1 MLVMDETII
10 FSLVRA
16 GKRYGTKTLFSD
28 ITLSFFLGAKI
39 GIIGANGSGKTTLLK
54 IMAGLDTD
62 FDGERM
68 MSDAVNVGYL
78 PQEPVLTPGK
88 TVREVVTEGVAE
100 TASLLAEYDEISAQ
114 FAEPMDD
121 EAMEALLTRQGEV
134 QEAIEAAD
142 GWNLDS
148 RLDLAMEA
156 LRCPPDDQPV
166 DNLSGGERRRT
177 ALCRLLLSRPDVLLL
192 DEPTNHLD
200 AESVA
205 WLEHHLHEYPGTVI
219 LVTHDRYFLDNVTGW
234 ILELDRGR
242 GIPWKGNYASWLEQ
256 KEERLR
262 LEGKAESKRRK
273 NLEKELE
280 WVRQAGPQRRLRS
293 KARLKG
299 LDALRDREAQEEARE
314 AELWIP
320 PGPRLGELI
329 LETKGLTKA
338 FDGKLLF
345 ENLDMSVPPG
355 AIVGIVGANGS
366 GKTTLFRLITGTEK
380 PDEGEVRVGETVKI
394 AWADQLRE
402 RLDPSLSVWHQISG
416 GKEMIS
422 LGGKDI
428 NSRAW
433 LGRFGFLGNDQGK
446 KVGDLSG
453 GERNRLNLALVLQEE
468 GNLLLLDEPTNDLDV
483 ATIRGLEE
491 ALEVFPGS
499 AVVVSHDRWFLDRV
513 ATHVLAF
520 EGEGEVFWYP
530 GGWSE
535 YNEDRHKR
543 LGSEADIPKR
553 LKYRKLTRD

>member
-1 MLVMDETII
+1 MDETII

-16 GKRYGTKTLFSD
+16 GKRYGTKTVFSD

-39 GIIGANGSGKTTLLK
+39 GIIGANGSGKTTLMK
-54 IMAGLDTD
+54 IMAGLETD

-68 MSDAVNVGYL
+68 MSDQVSVGYL
-78 PQEPVLTPGK
+78 PQEPDLSPGK
-88 TVREVVTEGVAE
+88 TVREAVSEGVGE
-100 TASLLAEYDEISAQ
+100 ITALLSEYDEISAK
-114 FAEPMDD
+114 FADPMD
-121 EAMEALLTRQGEV
+121 EGEMEALLARQGEV

-142 GWNLDS
+142 GWDLDS

-156 LRCPPDDQPV
+156 LRCPPEDQIV
-166 DNLSGGERRRT
+166 DHLSGGERRRT
-177 ALCRLLLSRPDVLLL
+177 ALCRLLLSRPDILLL

-200 AESVA
+200 AETVA
-205 WLEHHLHEYPGTVI
+205 WLEHHLHDYPGTVI
-219 LVTHDRYFLDNVTGW
+219 LITHDRYFLDNVTGW

-256 KEERLR
+256 KDERLR
-262 LEGKAESKRRK
+262 LEGKSESRRQK

-280 WVRQAGPQRRLRS
+280 WVRKAGPQRRLRS
-293 KARLKG
+293 KARLKS
-299 LDALRDREAQEEARE
+299 LDSLREREAQDEARD

-320 PGPRLGELI
+320 PGPRLGDLI
-329 LETKGLTKA
+329 VETTALSKSYG
-338 FDGKLLF
+338 DKLLF
-345 ENLDMSVPPG
+345 EDLSVSIPAG
-355 AIVGIVGANGS
+355 AIVGVVGANGA
-366 GKTTLFRLITGTEK
+366 GKTTLFRLIAGVEE
-380 PDEGEVRVGETVKI
+380 PDAGRVNLGETVKI

-402 RLDPSLSVWHQISG
+402 RLDPELSVWQQISG
-416 GKEMIS
+416 GREMIT
-422 LGGKDI
+422 LGGKDV

-433 LGRFGFLGNDQGK
+433 LGRFGFAGNDQGK
-446 KVGDLSG
+446 KVGSLSG

-491 ALEVFPGS
+491 ALEVFPGC
-499 AVVVSHDRWFLDRV
+499 AIVVSHDRWFLDRV

-520 EGEGEVFWYP
+520 EGDAEVFWYP

-535 YNEDRHKR
+535 YDEDRHR
-543 LGSEADIPKR
+543 RMGSEADVPKR

>member
-1 MLVMDETII
+1 MDETII

-16 GKRYGTKTLFSD
+16 GKRYGTKTIFSD

-39 GIIGANGSGKTTLLK
+39 GIIGANGSGKTTLMK
-54 IMAGLDTD
+54 IMAGLETD
-62 FDGERM
+62 FDGDRM
-68 MSDAVNVGYL
+68 MSPAVSVGYL
-78 PQEPVLTPGK
+78 PQEPDLSPGR
-88 TVREVVTEGVAE
+88 TVREVVSEGVGDT
-100 TASLLAEYDEISAQ
+100 TALLTEYDEISAR

-121 EAMEALLTRQGEV
+121 EEMEQLLARQGEV
-134 QEAIEAAD
+134 QEAIEAVD
-142 GWNLDS
+142 GWDLDS

-156 LRCPPDDQPV
+156 LRCPPDDQVV
-166 DNLSGGERRRT
+166 DHLSGGERRRT
-177 ALCRLLLSRPDVLLL
+177 ALCRLLLSKPDVLLL

-200 AESVA
+200 AETVA
-205 WLEHHLHEYPGTVI
+205 WLEHHLHDYPGTVI
-219 LVTHDRYFLDNVTGW
+219 LITHDRYFLDNVTGW
-234 ILELDRGR
+234 ILELDRGK
-242 GIPWKGNYASWLEQ
+242 GVPWKGNYASWLAQ

-262 LEGKAESKRRK
+262 LEGKSESQRRK
-273 NLEKELE
+273 NLQKELE
-280 WVRQAGPQRRLRS
+280 WVRQAAPQRRLRS

-299 LDALRDREAQEEARE
+299 LDALRERDAQEEARE

-320 PGPRLGELI
+320 PGPRLGELVV
-329 LETKGLTKA
+329 ETRGLTKG
-338 FDGKLLF
+338 FGEKLLF
-345 ENLDMSVPPG
+345 EELSVSIPPG
-355 AIVGIVGANGS
+355 AIVGVVGANGA
-366 GKTTLFRLITGTEK
+366 GKTTLFRLIAGVETA
-380 PDEGEVRVGETVKI
+380 DSGEVQVGDTVRI

-402 RLDPSLSVWHQISG
+402 GLDPSLSVWHQISG
-416 GKEMIS
+416 GREMIS

-433 LGRFGFLGNDQGK
+433 LGRFGFAGNDQGK
-446 KVGDLSG
+446 KVGNLSG

-491 ALEVFPGS
+491 ALDVFPGC

-520 EGEGEVFWYP
+520 EGDGKAFWYP

-535 YNEDRHKR
+535 YDEDRHKR
-543 LGSEADIPKR
+543 LGHEADIPKR

>member
-1 MLVMDETII
+1 MDETII

-16 GKRYGTKTLFSD
+16 GKRYGTKTIFSD

-39 GIIGANGSGKTTLLK
+39 GIIGANGSGKTTLMK
-54 IMAGLDTD
+54 IMAGLETD
-62 FDGERM
+62 FDGDRM
-68 MSDAVNVGYL
+68 MSPDVSVGYL
-78 PQEPVLTPGK
+78 PQEPDLTPGK
-88 TVREVVTEGVAE
+88 TVREVVSEGVGE
-100 TASLLAEYDEISAQ
+100 TTALLTEYDEISTR
-114 FAEPMDD
+114 FADPMDD
-121 EAMEALLTRQGEV
+121 EEMEKLLARQGEV
-134 QEAIEAAD
+134 QDAIEAVD
-142 GWNLDS
+142 GWDLDS

-156 LRCPPDDQPV
+156 LRCPPDDQVV
-166 DNLSGGERRRT
+166 DHLSGGERRRT
-177 ALCRLLLSRPDVLLL
+177 ALCRLLLSKPDVLLL

-200 AESVA
+200 AETVA
-205 WLEHHLHEYPGTVI
+205 WLEHHLHDYPGTVI
-219 LVTHDRYFLDNVTGW
+219 LITHDRYFLDNVTGW
-234 ILELDRGR
+234 ILELDRGK
-242 GIPWKGNYASWLEQ
+242 GIPWKGNYASWLAQ

-262 LEGKAESKRRK
+262 LEGKSESQRQK
-273 NLEKELE
+273 NLQKELE
-280 WVRQAGPQRRLRS
+280 WVRQAAPQRRLRS

-299 LDALRDREAQEEARE
+299 LDALRDRDAQEEARD

-320 PGPRLGELI
+320 PGPRLGELVVETHE
-329 LETKGLTKA
+329 LTKG
-338 FDGKLLF
+338 FGDKLLF
-345 ENLDMSVPPG
+345 EDLSVSIPPG
-355 AIVGIVGANGS
+355 AIVGVVGANGA
-366 GKTTLFRLITGTEK
+366 GKTTLFRLIAGVETA
-380 PDEGEVRVGETVKI
+380 DSGEVKVGDTVRI

-402 RLDPSLSVWHQISG
+402 GLDPSLSVWHQISG
-416 GKEMIS
+416 GREMIS

-433 LGRFGFLGNDQGK
+433 LGRFGFAGNDQGK

-491 ALEVFPGS
+491 ALEVFPGC

-520 EGEGEVFWYP
+520 EGDGQAFWYP

-535 YNEDRHKR
+535 YDEDRHKR
-543 LGSEADIPKR
+543 LGHEADIPKR

>member
-1 MLVMDETII
+1 MDETII

-16 GKRYGTKTLFSD
+16 GKRYGTKTIFSD

-39 GIIGANGSGKTTLLK
+39 GIIGANGSGKTTLMK
-54 IMAGLDTD
+54 IMAGLETD
-62 FDGERM
+62 FDGDRM
-68 MSDAVNVGYL
+68 MSPAVSVGYL
-78 PQEPVLTPGK
+78 PQEPDFTPGR
-88 TVREVVTEGVAE
+88 TVREVVSEGVGE
-100 TASLLAEYDEISAQ
+100 TTALLTEYDEISAL

-121 EAMEALLTRQGEV
+121 EEMEKLLARQGEV
-134 QEAIEAAD
+134 QDAIEAVD
-142 GWNLDS
+142 GWDLDS

-156 LRCPPDDQPV
+156 LRCPPDDQVV
-166 DNLSGGERRRT
+166 DHLSGGERRRT
-177 ALCRLLLSRPDVLLL
+177 ALCRLLLSKPDVLLL

-200 AESVA
+200 AETVA
-205 WLEHHLHEYPGTVI
+205 WLEHHLHDYPGTVI
-219 LVTHDRYFLDNVTGW
+219 LITHDRYFLDNVTGW
-234 ILELDRGR
+234 ILELDRGK
-242 GIPWKGNYASWLEQ
+242 GIPWKGNYASWLAQ

-262 LEGKAESKRRK
+262 LEGKSESQRQK
-273 NLEKELE
+273 NLQKELE
-280 WVRQAGPQRRLRS
+280 WVRQAAPQRRLRS

-299 LDALRDREAQEEARE
+299 LDALRERDAQEEARE

-320 PGPRLGELI
+320 PGPRLGELVV
-329 LETKGLTKA
+329 ETHGLTKG
-338 FDGKLLF
+338 FGDKLLF
-345 ENLDMSVPPG
+345 EDLSVSIPPG
-355 AIVGIVGANGS
+355 AIVGVVGANGA
-366 GKTTLFRLITGTEK
+366 GKTTLFRLITGVETADSGDVK
-380 PDEGEVRVGETVKI
+380 VGDTVRI

-402 RLDPSLSVWHQISG
+402 GLDPTLSVWHQISG
-416 GKEMIS
+416 GREMIS

-433 LGRFGFLGNDQGK
+433 LGRFGFAGNDQGK

-491 ALEVFPGS
+491 ALEVFPGC

-520 EGEGEVFWYP
+520 EGDGKAFWYP

-535 YNEDRHKR
+535 YDEDRHKR
-543 LGSEADIPKR
+543 LGHEADIPKR

>member
-1 MLVMDETII
+1 MDETII

-16 GKRYGTKTLFSD
+16 GKRYGTKTIFSD

-39 GIIGANGSGKTTLLK
+39 GIIGPNGSGKTSLLK
-54 IMAGLDTD
+54 IMAGLDTE
-62 FDGERM
+62 FDGDRM
-68 MSDAVNVGYL
+68 MSEAVSVGYL
-78 PQEPVLTPGK
+78 PQEPELSPGR
-88 TVREVVTEGVAE
+88 TVREVVTEGVGDVAE
-100 TASLLAEYDEISAQ
+100 LLAEYDALSAR

-121 EAMEALLTRQGEV
+121 DEMESLLARQGDVQERIEAL
-134 QEAIEAAD
+134 D

-156 LRCPPDDQPV
+156 LRCPPDDQVV
-166 DNLSGGERRRT
+166 DHLSGGERRRT

-200 AESVA
+200 AETVA
-205 WLEHHLHEYPGTVI
+205 WLEHHLHDYPGTVI

-234 ILELDRGR
+234 ILELDRGK
-242 GIPWKGNYASWLEQ
+242 GIPWKGNYASWLAQ

-262 LEGKAESKRRK
+262 LEGKAESRRQK

-280 WVRQAGPQRRLRS
+280 WVRKAAPQRRLRS

-299 LDALRDREAQEEARE
+299 LDALREKDAQDAAQD

-320 PGPRLGELI
+320 PGPRLGDVVVEARG
-329 LETKGLTKA
+329 LEKSY
-338 FDGKLLF
+338 DGKLLF
-345 ENLDMSVPPG
+345 EDLDIAVPPG
-355 AIVGIVGANGS
+355 AIVGVVGANGA
-366 GKTTLFRLITGTEK
+366 GKTTLFRLIAGEEA
-380 PDEGEVRVGETVKI
+380 PDAGEVSIGDTVKI

-402 RLDPSLSVWHQISG
+402 GLDPSLSVWQQISG
-416 GKEMIS
+416 GREMIT
-422 LGGKDI
+422 LGGRDL

-433 LGRFGFLGNDQGK
+433 LGRFGFTGNDQGK
-446 KVGDLSG
+446 SVGNLSG

-491 ALEVFPGS
+491 ALDAFPGC

-520 EGEGEVFWYP
+520 EGDGKVYWYP

-535 YNEDRHKR
+535 YDEDRHRR

-553 LKYRKLTRD
+553 LKYRRLTRD